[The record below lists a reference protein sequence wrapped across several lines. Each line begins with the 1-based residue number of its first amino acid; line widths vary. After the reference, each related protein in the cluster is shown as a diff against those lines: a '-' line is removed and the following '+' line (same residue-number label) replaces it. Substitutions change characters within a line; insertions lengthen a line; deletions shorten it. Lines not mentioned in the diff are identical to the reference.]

1 MHQFSSVSLTLSL
14 SKLEWISVLKLST
27 VWRFLNLR
35 KLSRAKLETIELK
48 LTSTEKIVLGR
59 KVHISSWVIKG
70 YEELVLGDETIQ
82 DEDAVEIGL
91 LDTLWL
97 FRIRERLVRGQ
108 VSRLWSDAGKPW
120 SITMTLEETFQGE
133 LNEIRALER
142 TLDQADLEPQ
152 IPEDSEDGLDWS

>member
-1 MHQFSSVSLTLSL
+1 
-14 SKLEWISVLKLST
+14 

-35 KLSRAKLETIELK
+35 KLSRGKLETIEFN
-48 LTSTEKIVLGR
+48 LTSTEKIILGR
-59 KVHISSWVIKG
+59 KVHISSWVMKG
-70 YEELVLGDETIQ
+70 YEELVLGDETIE

-108 VSRLWSDAGKPW
+108 VSRLWSDAENRW
-120 SITMTLEETFQGE
+120 SIAMTLEETFQGE
-133 LNEIRALER
+133 LIEIRALER

-152 IPEDSEDGLDWS
+152 IREDSEDGPNWS